1 MIVLCACAAPLPAP
15 DEPGARDTYR
25 ALLDA
30 DAKGPRAREA
40 RERLEA
46 AEWDNARAAH
56 TIFAYRRFLKE
67 FEDSRHAPEARQLL
81 EGLRWTQADKDGSET
96 ALAAYVSD
104 ESRGAHAQE
113 AWARLSSLR
122 LLQAVQSGSA
132 VSLRSWLA
140 ENPAAAGRDKAEKA
154 LDDADWSAA
163 GDAAAWRKYLDD
175 HLDGAHRREAQAHLD
190 KALREEAELLEDE
203 AALRKLGDPAAA
215 DRLAYQRAAALLD
228 EGKLAQLA
236 RRPGPF
242 AGDAARDLAFLRK
255 DSRRAALL
263 EAAAHK
269 LYLPRATLDELP
281 EEAPRRAL
289 RLREWAAAFDGS
301 RLHRMLAE
309 MASPRAQVALA
320 ALDGAESL
328 LKTLPDAEARVRAE
342 RELQSLAPIAVDAP
356 QLTAVAVLQLALRR
370 GDEALASARSAASR
384 NPRSAPAAWLAARLE
399 SEKALQQ
406 IGLQILRAQ
415 SRELAAAHAEAA
427 RAGDA
432 AALGELCA
440 ALRGAERAGEVI
452 PEAKAEA
459 VSIRRQIEEG
469 RGDCAEKAF
478 DFAEERVEAARALVA
493 AGSPLARPA
502 LARAAARDPD
512 QRVRAAAQGAVAL
525 DLAR

>member
-15 DEPGARDTYR
+15 DQPGARDTYR
-25 ALLDA
+25 AVLDA

-140 ENPAAAGRDKAEKA
+140 ENPAAAGRDK
-154 LDDADWSAA
+154 
-163 GDAAAWRKYLDD
+163 
-175 HLDGAHRREAQAHLD
+175 
-190 KALREEAELLEDE
+190 
-203 AALRKLGDPAAA
+203 
-215 DRLAYQRAAALLD
+215 
-228 EGKLAQLA
+228 GKLAQLA

-301 RLHRMLAE
+301 RLHRM
-309 MASPRAQVALA
+309 
-320 ALDGAESL
+320 
-328 LKTLPDAEARVRAE
+328 
-342 RELQSLAPIAVDAP
+342 
-356 QLTAVAVLQLALRR
+356 
-370 GDEALASARSAASR
+370 
-384 NPRSAPAAWLAARLE
+384 
-399 SEKALQQ
+399 
-406 IGLQILRAQ
+406 
-415 SRELAAAHAEAA
+415 
-427 RAGDA
+427 
-432 AALGELCA
+432 
-440 ALRGAERAGEVI
+440 
-452 PEAKAEA
+452 
-459 VSIRRQIEEG
+459 
-469 RGDCAEKAF
+469 
-478 DFAEERVEAARALVA
+478 
-493 AGSPLARPA
+493 
-502 LARAAARDPD
+502 
-512 QRVRAAAQGAVAL
+512 
-525 DLAR
+525 